1 MSLILHCSLSTF
13 DGKRDSTLRKRIWL
27 SLLEVYVAANKMKL
41 FYGNNRQ
48 FVAKVIDLGHKVT
61 L

>member
-1 MSLILHCSLSTF
+1 MSTF

-48 FVAKVIDLGHKVT
+48 FVAKVIDLEHKVT